1 MEEFETVMLTRDSV
15 KGLHNF
21 RENSQPP
28 PSSSSVKMKLRKH
41 RYCKVLLIVA
51 LIYETFLK
59 NMHESRVSQ
68 PCLHALINTC
78 PHMLIG

>member
-41 RYCKVLLIVA
+41 RYCKVLLIIA

-59 NMHESRVSQ
+59 NMLLST
-68 PCLHALINTC
+68 HA
-78 PHMLIG
+78 HMC